1 MKFKVFLSS
10 FVIML
15 AVTAALAQT
24 NAAAPTNSKTPETQ
38 TAPDAKNSTAAPQN
52 TTTPNPEVKAP
63 ATLDA
68 KPATSAAAPVPET
81 AVPAGAAVDKD
92 AYIIGAGDELQ
103 ISVWKEPELSRPV
116 PVRPDGKITL
126 PLVGDVQAAGV
137 TPHQLETD
145 LTKQLTSFVASP
157 SVTVIVQG
165 VHSRRY
171 NIMGEVL
178 KPGTYEL
185 AGPPATVLD
194 AIALAGGLKDFAKK
208 KKIYVLR
215 VKPDGTQDRLPFNYA
230 QVIKGENMS
239 QNIVLQSRDTIVVP

>member
-1 MKFKVFLSS
+1 MKFKAFLSS

-15 AVTAALAQT
+15 AVTSALAQT
-24 NAAAPTNSKTPETQ
+24 NAAAPTDKKTPEAQ
-38 TAPDAKNSTAAPQN
+38 TAPDAKNPSATPQN
-52 TTTPNPEVKAP
+52 TVAPNADVKPPVPSDTKSATTQAP
-63 ATLDA
+63 ASEVA
-68 KPATSAAAPVPET
+68 PSAA
-81 AVPAGAAVDKD
+81 AAVDKD

-103 ISVWKEPELSRPV
+103 ISVWKEPDLSRPV

-185 AGPPATVLD
+185 AGPPETVLD

-208 KKIYVLR
+208 KKIYILR
-215 VKPDGTQDRLPFNYA
+215 VKADGTQDRLPFNYA

-239 QNIVLQSRDTIVVP
+239 QNIVLQTRDTIVVP